1 MIKYFLASGNAEDL
15 EFFLYFWVVFFT
27 DILNILNCFIIELT
41 IIIQICVLCAQH
53 ASVDLVNR
61 NECSNQDIDH
71 ALFVMG
77 NRRIDVAGDG
87 HCLINCWA
95 NGLDHTK
102 YFIKD
107 KLRNELI
114 VHEHVY
120 KSSLINTTVEQ
131 LATDYIEKRIYSKDK
146 MDILLNALCNAFH
159 ADVNLYE
166 LRDNNMLVN
175 KITAGRVSASKTI
188 ICF

>member
-1 MIKYFLASGNAEDL
+1 ML
-15 EFFLYFWVVFFT
+15 LYE
-27 DILNILNCFIIELT
+27 LSILNCFIIELT
-41 IIIQICVLCAQH
+41 IIIQICVLCAQR

-61 NECSNQDIDH
+61 NECSNQDIAH

-87 HCLINCWA
+87 HCLVNCWA
-95 NGLDHTK
+95 NALDHTK

-159 ADVNLYE
+159 ADVN
-166 LRDNNMLVN
+166 
-175 KITAGRVSASKTI
+175 
-188 ICF
+188 